1 MKEMT
6 ESRSL
11 LNILRDAIV
20 ILVGLCSLGGLI
32 AIVAKPSAF
41 GAKSRKGVI
50 LAIFFWLSVIMVSV
64 GVWTLVDRLRQP

>member
-6 ESRSL
+6 ESKPL

-20 ILVGLCSLGGLI
+20 IFIGLCSLGGLI

-41 GAKSRKGVI
+41 GAKNRKVVM
-50 LAIFFWLSVIMVSV
+50 LTIFFWLSVIMVSV